1 MTIPSDPAHREPGP
15 IEVTHGAGTMPADP
29 DQSGVSQDPTPD
41 LGAAEHAA
49 LHTVAGGA
57 TAYAILAYEA
67 SQIGTGE
74 SPPGSNRNKYTSWYG
89 QDGAWCFM
97 FQCYAF
103 DKLGALDL
111 IFGKH
116 AYVPAFKSIFNPH
129 GQFHTGK
136 PKSGD
141 LVAFDFNRS
150 GEPEHIGIVEK
161 VISGSVIQTIEGN
174 TSDRVMRRT
183 RSRSYVYGYA
193 TPKYGAGSG
202 DWTEKIMKKLPI
214 LKPGDTGYA
223 VWTLQGLLNA
233 RVDAKQQPL
242 TIDGG
247 FGPATEA
254 RVKQE
259 QAQHKIA
266 ADGQVGPHT
275 WSILILGEDVV

>member
-1 MTIPSDPAHREPGP
+1 MSILNDPGDDEPDP
-15 IEVTHGAGTMPADP
+15 IEVTRGAGTMPTDP

-41 LGAAEHAA
+41 LNEAEHAA
-49 LHTVAGGA
+49 LHAVAGGA

-74 SPPGSNRNKYTSWYG
+74 SPPGSNHNKYTAWYG

-97 FQCYAF
+97 FQSYAF
-103 DKLGALDL
+103 NKLGALDL

-116 AYVPAFKSIFNPH
+116 AYVPAFKSIFSPH
-129 GQFHTGK
+129 GEFHTGN

-141 LVAFDFNRS
+141 LVAFDFNAS

-161 VISGSVIQTIEGN
+161 VVSGSVIQTIEGN

-193 TPKYGAGSG
+193 TPKYGTGTG
-202 DWTEKIMKKLPI
+202 DWMEKIMQKLPT
-214 LKPGDTGYA
+214 LKPGDTGFA

-233 RVDAKQQPL
+233 RVDGDQKAL

-259 QAQHKIA
+259 QSQHSIT

-275 WSILILGEDVV
+275 WSILILGKDVV

>member
-1 MTIPSDPAHREPGP
+1 MGTPDDPGHDEPDP
-15 IEVTHGAGTMPADP
+15 VEPTDSAGTMPDDP
-29 DQSGVSQDPTPD
+29 DQSNVSQNPIPD
-41 LGAAEHAA
+41 LAGVGVGRAAR
-49 LHTVAGGA
+49 GA
-57 TAYAILAYEA
+57 TAHAILAYEA

-74 SPPGSNRNKYTSWYG
+74 SPPGSNHNKYTAWYG
-89 QDGAWCFM
+89 QNGAWCFM
-97 FQCYAF
+97 FQSYAF
-103 DKLGALDL
+103 NKVGALDL

-116 AYVPAFKSIFNPH
+116 AYVPDFKSIFSRH
-129 GQFHTGK
+129 GEFHTGNPK
-136 PKSGD
+136 PGD

-193 TPKYGAGSG
+193 TPRYGASPG
-202 DWTEKIMKKLPI
+202 DWMEKIMKKLPT
-214 LKPGDTGYA
+214 LKKGDTGYA

-233 RVDAKQQPL
+233 RVDGGQQPL
-242 TIDGG
+242 KIDGG

-259 QAQHKIA
+259 QTQHKIA
-266 ADGQVGPHT
+266 ADGQVGPRT